1 MCARKYLTG
10 NEICLFLLPF
20 GETTCENRIGVTITV
35 PRFWKADAERVWRSF
50 AIKRSVG
57 HYRKLSRS
65 QRVRL
70 RRLLKEARC
79 DSHLNQKQAA
89 EQLGQDQSFISK
101 IESGKRQVE
110 FVEVEQ
116 LAQIYRKQLA
126 FFDTLSCLQ
135 QKEKR
140 SKGDT

>member
-1 MCARKYLTG
+1 M
-10 NEICLFLLPF
+10 
-20 GETTCENRIGVTITV
+20 TCDNRILATITM
-35 PRFWKADAERVWRSF
+35 PRFWKADAKRTWRSF

-57 HYRKLSRS
+57 HYRKLSRN

-70 RRLLKEARC
+70 RKLLKQARR

-116 LAQIYRKQLA
+116 FAQIYRKPIA
-126 FFDTLSCLQ
+126 FFDTLSRLQ
-135 QKEKR
+135 QKEKPSR
-140 SKGDT
+140 GGR